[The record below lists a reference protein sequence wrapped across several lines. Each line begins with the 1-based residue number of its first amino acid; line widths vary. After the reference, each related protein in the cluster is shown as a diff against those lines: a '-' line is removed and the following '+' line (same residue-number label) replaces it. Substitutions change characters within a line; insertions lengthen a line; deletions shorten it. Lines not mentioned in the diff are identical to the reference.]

1 VAQAQMTERPL
12 GPERLAERAHDRGAD
27 LFLQEQAVGE
37 SVDQAGERADADE
50 ASAGYVSDRREAV
63 GGHQV
68 VRAHQRGL
76 AVAQHDE
83 RGRAPGRQRRRL
95 GPHELD
101 RVDAIPVE
109 DLIGPRVGHASPRAR
124 ERGLGRG
131 VAPERPQEVVDGAG
145 GRRAVNA
152 LGGHG
157 LRRGAWWLRPAS
169 IGSRPPSA
177 RERLDGAPL
186 RSSGPSP
193 KGAG

>member
-1 VAQAQMTERPL
+1 MTECPL
-12 GPERLAERAHDRGAD
+12 GPERLAERAHDRSTD

-37 SVDQAGERADADE
+37 GIDQAGERADADE
-50 ASAGYVSDRREAV
+50 TSAGHIRDRREAV
-63 GGHQV
+63 SGHQV

-83 RGRAPGRQRRRL
+83 RGRPPGRQRRL

-101 RVDAIPVE
+101 RVDTVPVE
-109 DLIGPRVGHASPRAR
+109 NLVGPRVGHAPPRAR
-124 ERGLGRG
+124 KRRLGRG

-152 LGGHG
+152 LDGHG

-169 IGSRPPSA
+169 MARCRPRLGGASTGRPCGHLRPA
-177 RERLDGAPL
+177 RRG
-186 RSSGPSP
+186 R
-193 KGAG
+193 AGLNAS